1 MKPNEVYTKEEIA
14 GLMLNAK
21 SCIGSDPKLS
31 SAYSLAVISAI
42 MTKDYENHYGWD

>member
-1 MKPNEVYTKEEIA
+1 MKPNEVYTKEEIVE
-14 GLMLNAK
+14 LMSSAK

-42 MTKDYENHYGWD
+42 MAKYYESHLGWD